1 MAKAIGE
8 NTVKNRFA
16 AFRYPA
22 EFEIGIYA
30 HPAGV
35 LKNAYNNTVLWL
47 PFGATTSNIHNPVS
61 IIAPPTADLNIEL
74 LGVSLN
80 TIAPRKPRAK

>member
-1 MAKAIGE
+1 MPRAKAIGE

-35 LKNAYNNTVLWL
+35 FRREYNKTVLWL
-47 PFGATTSNIHNPVS
+47 PFDATTRNIHNPVR
-61 IIAPPTADLNIEL
+61 IIVPPTAVFIIDFL
-74 LGVSLN
+74 
-80 TIAPRKPRAK
+80 